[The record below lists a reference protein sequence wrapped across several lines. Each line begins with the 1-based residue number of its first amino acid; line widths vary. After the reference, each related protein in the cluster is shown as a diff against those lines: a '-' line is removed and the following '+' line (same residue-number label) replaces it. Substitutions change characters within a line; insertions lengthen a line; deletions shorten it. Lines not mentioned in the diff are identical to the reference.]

1 MYYHMISKTLKLTSR
16 DIHYMSQKAHK
27 KRSALGT
34 VMIIR
39 QYPNRCYHQLG
50 IAISSKIHKSS
61 VKRNLIKRILY
72 TMLYRYVDSLLSGH
86 QIYIKCFFVVSQQDL
101 KLREL
106 LHTRLISTAQIQDYI
121 STSISQDHF
130 THSFR
135 ACIRYLDKSNFG

>member
-16 DIHYMSQKAHK
+16 DIHYMSQKAYK

-39 QYPNRCYHQLG
+39 QYPNRHYHQLG

-61 VKRNLIKRILY
+61 VKRNLVKRMLY
-72 TMLYRYVDSLLSGH
+72 TMLYRYVDSLLSGRD
-86 QIYIKCFFVVSQQDL
+86 IYIKCFFVVSQQDL

-106 LHTRLISTAQIQDYI
+106 LHNKFTHTTQIQDYI
-121 STSISQDHF
+121 CTSISQDYF
-130 THSFR
+130 THSFK
-135 ACIRYLDKSNFG
+135 ACIHYLDKWNFG